1 MRPAVILRAD
11 LRNVVRDPVLVI
23 VGLVPLLCAMLVRLG
38 FETFARTASPW
49 FDAHAWENA
58 FAAGVLLTATL
69 SGYIVGMLLLDERDE
84 DILAA
89 IAVTPLGKDGFL
101 VYRTLVPV
109 AWSAVVGLV
118 AVEISGVGD
127 VSTGRV
133 AAFALVGALEAPM
146 MALLLVAY
154 AADKV
159 QGLALFKAANLLY
172 ALPFGALFVGPPWRW
187 LAAVV
192 PQSWIVAA
200 LVLPVSGAG
209 LVALWLGA
217 AVVHMTAILFLLRR
231 FRRRI
236 G

>member
-1 MRPAVILRAD
+1 
-11 LRNVVRDPVLVI
+11 VLV
-23 VGLVPLLCAMLVRLG
+23 RFG
-38 FETFARTASPW
+38 FDEFARAVSPW

-58 FAAGVLLTATL
+58 FAAGVLMTATM

-101 VYRTLVPV
+101 VYRTLLPV

-118 AVEISGVGD
+118 AVELARIGD
-127 VSTGRV
+127 LSTIRV

-146 MALLLVAY
+146 MALVLVTF

-159 QGLALFKAANLLY
+159 QGMAVSKAANLLY
-172 ALPFGALFVGPPWRW
+172 AVPFGALFVAAPWRW

-200 LVLPVSGAG
+200 LVLPVSGVG

-236 G
+236 D